1 MGSSREQLPL
11 GIIGTGPVV
20 GPPAFINVP
29 SFGGRAGSGVGV
41 LGAGE
46 GVLGAGEVV
55 LGAGGDGVFGAGG
68 GGVCVFG
75 AGEGLGGLGAG
86 DLTSPLVPPPP
97 PPLSRERLSH
107 AVPSLSLSR
116 LLVSEGSDSSAS

>member
-1 MGSSREQLPL
+1 MRFTGSSRGQVPL

-46 GVLGAGEVV
+46 DVLGSVDGNLGEVAGVLGAG
-55 LGAGGDGVFGAGG
+55 GVGFA
-68 GGVCVFG
+68 
-75 AGEGLGGLGAG
+75 
-86 DLTSPLVPPPP
+86 S
-97 PPLSRERLSH
+97 SER
-107 AVPSLSLSR
+107 VM
-116 LLVSEGSDSSAS
+116 G